1 MTVDDGVKSPLGTIV
16 FNDGSHPVLQAS
28 VQNLHCRRAPH
39 NAAGGIEHRHARPQF
54 RQVKWPRRAREHVR
68 CTYHAATLELM
79 SVPACPPPNPTASPW
94 RRMAEQA
101 FSRAAGAPLIG
112 GNAVD
117 LLIDAAAHFDE
128 WERRVATA
136 KHYIFLENYIIRND
150 TIGRRLRDAL
160 AARAASGVRVCVVRD
175 WLGCFGTD
183 GGSFWKPLLDAGGEV
198 RSYNPPRFSSPLGW
212 ISRDHRKLLVV
223 DDDYACISGV
233 CVSQKWLGDP
243 EKQVPPW
250 RDTGV
255 SLRGPAVAELAHVF
269 ADIWSQLGKPLPVEL
284 VQPPMAEAGAV
295 HVRVIAT
302 QPSTAGLF
310 RLDQLIA
317 AMARERLWLADAYF
331 VGLPPYVQALAA
343 AARDGVDVRLLVPGT
358 SDIPAVARMSQSGYR
373 PLLEAGVRVFEWNG
387 SMMHAKTAVADARWA
402 RVGSSNLNIASW
414 IGNCEI
420 DLAVED
426 LDFAARMEHQY
437 LIDLDNATEIVLKRR
452 KPRKSGRRRRAQG
465 GSSSRAAA
473 GVMRLAHSVGSA
485 LGNQRVL
492 GPAEA
497 GSLPWAAASLI
508 VLAVLGVRWPWLLA
522 WPLSA
527 GAGLLGLSLLTRY
540 LQTRRRAV
548 KPPPRQDEHEESA
561 PTP

>member
-1 MTVDDGVKSPLGTIV
+1 
-16 FNDGSHPVLQAS
+16 
-28 VQNLHCRRAPH
+28 
-39 NAAGGIEHRHARPQF
+39 
-54 RQVKWPRRAREHVR
+54 
-68 CTYHAATLELM
+68 
-79 SVPACPPPNPTASPW
+79 
-94 RRMAEQA
+94 MAEQA

-112 GNAVD
+112 GNAVG
-117 LLIDAAAHFDE
+117 LLIDAQAHFDE
-128 WERRVATA
+128 WERVVSAARRS
-136 KHYIFLENYIIRND
+136 IFLENYIIRD
-150 TIGRRLRDAL
+150 DAIGRRLRDAL
-160 AARAASGVRVCVVRD
+160 AERAAAGVAVSVVRD
-175 WLGCFGTD
+175 WLGCLGLD
-183 GGSFWKPLLDAGGEV
+183 GGGFWRPLTDAGGEV

-223 DDDYACISGV
+223 DNEYACITGV
-233 CVSQKWLGDP
+233 CLSEKWLGDP
-243 EKQVPPW
+243 RKKVPPW

-255 SLRGPAVAELAHVF
+255 SLRGPAVAELVHVF
-269 ADIWSQLGKPLPVEL
+269 ADLWSQLGTPLRAEL
-284 VQPPMAEAGAV
+284 LQASKADAGTTD
-295 HVRVIAT
+295 VRVIAT

-358 SDIPAVARMSQSGYR
+358 SDIPAVARISQSGYR
-373 PLLEAGVRVFEWNG
+373 PLLEAGIRVFEWNG
-387 SMMHAKTAVADARWA
+387 SMMHAKTAVADSRWA

-426 LDFAARMEHQY
+426 RDFAACMERQY

-452 KPRKSGRRRRAQG
+452 KVQKTAPRNGRVRG

-492 GPAEA
+492 GRAEA
-497 GSLPWAAASLI
+497 GSLPWAAASLLA
-508 VLAVLGVRWPWLLA
+508 LAVLGLRWPWLLA
-522 WPLSA
+522 WPLSMA
-527 GAGLLGLSLLTRY
+527 AGLLGLSLLSRY
-540 LQTRRRAV
+540 LQSRRRAKAPV
-548 KPPPRQDEHEESA
+548 PRGEKRDEPAEA
-561 PTP
+561 P